1 MIFRKWKIILFEI
14 ELISV
19 YWMLSGE
26 RDFFFLKNWND
37 KNYLKKI
44 KSFCFTS

>member
-26 RDFFFLKNWND
+26 RDFFFKELD
-37 KNYLKKI
+37 
-44 KSFCFTS
+44 

>member
-26 RDFFFLKNWND
+26 RDFFLKNWIRQELSEEN
-37 KNYLKKI
+37 
-44 KSFCFTS
+44 